1 MKCRNDLS
9 SRWWLLA
16 LLGLVLLFSA
26 RIVSA
31 QEQPASQPPSSA
43 TSELSSL
50 DTSELWGLYY
60 STLTRLEE
68 QSREDR
74 LALTSY
80 VESATLREQ
89 SLTLTIEAL
98 RSDLTTVTQALTS
111 SEASATKSRAEADS
125 AIKTAILWRTVAIVS
140 TSIAVALAAGVTIA
154 IVL

>member
-1 MKCRNDLS
+1 M
-9 SRWWLLA
+9 
-16 LLGLVLLFSA
+16 
-26 RIVSA
+26 
-31 QEQPASQPPSSA
+31 
-43 TSELSSL
+43 
-50 DTSELWGLYY
+50 
-60 STLTRLEE
+60 TRLEE

-111 SEASATKSRAEADS
+111 SEASAKKSSAEADS